1 MWSPFFS
8 AFSCNSHLTLSGFP
22 CAKSVVAFKSSKPS
36 HCTSWCTFS
45 YGCYIPK
52 YNTKYHEAAGCKM
65 WHLCRAGA
73 SCNVE
78 LPPLATVSNFG
89 VPTPTTTR
97 MNSII
102 LTSVYNCSQMSEGE
116 QHGGTNSAFCT
127 HGSPIDRPRKEK
139 FPEVFSSA
147 DQFSMAWTWSLA
159 RWAALIH
166 GVAALLYH
174 ELPMDANGWGLAGC
188 AVCIPKC
195 VYEWMH
201 K

>member
-127 HGSPIDRPRKEK
+127 HGSPIDRAPQRKVPRS
-139 FPEVFSSA
+139 FLLRGSIFDGMNLVSRAMSCSDPWCGCSSIPWIA
-147 DQFSMAWTWSLA
+147 YGCEWMGFGWMCSVYTKMCLW
-159 RWAALIH
+159 
-166 GVAALLYH
+166 
-174 ELPMDANGWGLAGC
+174 MDA
-188 AVCIPKC
+188 
-195 VYEWMH
+195 
-201 K
+201 